1 MGTFAKTFLDY
12 WCNHAAFVEFSG
24 FFFSFFPSS
33 TTKCDH
39 KEQGWMT
46 YYIRNGE
53 LNQRSHV
60 LGHFILAY
68 TRQYDKYFNS
78 NKIDRK
84 SYNSNS

>member
-1 MGTFAKTFLDY
+1 
-12 WCNHAAFVEFSG
+12 
-24 FFFSFFPSS
+24 
-33 TTKCDH
+33 
-39 KEQGWMT
+39 MT

-68 TRQYDKYFNS
+68 TRQSDKDFNS

-84 SYNSNS
+84 SYGSNS